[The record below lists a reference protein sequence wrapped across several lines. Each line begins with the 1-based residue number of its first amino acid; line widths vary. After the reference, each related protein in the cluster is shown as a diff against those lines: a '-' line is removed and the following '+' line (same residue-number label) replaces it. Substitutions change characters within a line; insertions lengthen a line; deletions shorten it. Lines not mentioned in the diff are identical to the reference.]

1 MGFWSGV
8 CSVVGSVVSAACS
21 AIGSLAS
28 SIGAGLASLGA
39 TLASLGSGL
48 LPIVGI
54 IFAVAQVLGI
64 FSKEDKVE
72 DVEDLGYQMT
82 KCDKKPEDFE
92 SIQAYIAHV
101 RANVEKPSLEV
112 KEKWSD
118 AEKLKY
124 TALGAAG
131 TLKFIEEKKGVE
143 LSPENWITLATHT
156 IEAGGKENEVYNA
169 KVLERVLDNF
179 KGADMDKLTQHL
191 EGKLESTADRILVS
205 DKLNDMYQALNPDM
219 SAKEVYQ
226 EVEKFEKPV
235 AVGKVDG

>member
-1 MGFWSGV
+1 MGLFSAIGSFVSGV
-8 CSVVGSVVSAACS
+8 CS

-39 TLASLGSGL
+39 TLASLGSSL
-48 LPIVGI
+48 LPIVGV

-64 FSKEDKVE
+64 FGKEDKV
-72 DVEDLGYQMT
+72 DDLPDLGYQMAN
-82 KCDKKPEDFE
+82 CDKKPEDFE
-92 SIQAYIAHV
+92 STQAYIAHV
-101 RANVEKPSLEV
+101 RANVEKPSLEA

-131 TLKFIEEKKGVE
+131 SLKAIEEIKGVS
-143 LSPENWITLATHT
+143 LSPENWVTLSTHVQ
-156 IEAGGKENEVYNA
+156 EAGGTDTHKA
-169 KVLERVLDNF
+169 KVLEGVLDNF
-179 KGADMDKLTQHL
+179 KGAQMDKLTQHL
-191 EGKLESTADRILVS
+191 EGKLESAQDRILVS

-235 AVGKVDG
+235 RIGKVDG

>member
-1 MGFWSGV
+1 MGLFSAIG
-8 CSVVGSVVSAACS
+8 GAISAACS

-72 DVEDLGYQMT
+72 DMEDLGHQVAN
-82 KCDKKPEDFE
+82 CNKKPEEFE
-92 SIQAYIAHV
+92 SYQAFIDYA
-101 RANVEKPSLEV
+101 RANVEKPS
-112 KEKWSD
+112 KEDKLKWSD
-118 AEKLKY
+118 ADHLKN
-124 TALGAAG
+124 TAIAAAVS
-131 TLKFIEEKKGVE
+131 LKAIEEKKGVE
-143 LSPENWITLATHT
+143 LSPESWVSLSAHV
-156 IEAGGKENEVYNA
+156 EGAGGTPEQKA
-169 KVLERVLDNF
+169 QVLNGVLDNF

>member
-1 MGFWSGV
+1 MGWFGSL
-8 CSVVGSVVSAACS
+8 CSAIGGAISAACS

-92 SIQAYIAHV
+92 NTQAYIAHV
-101 RANVEKPSLEV
+101 RANVEKPSLEA

-124 TALGAAG
+124 IALGAAG

-143 LSPENWITLATHT
+143 LSPESWITLATHV
-156 IEAGGKENEVYNA
+156 EGAGGS
-169 KVLERVLDNF
+169 LEQKRDSLTGVLDNF